1 MLGGLRSTASTT
13 WADSHMLADMS
24 TGFKRIG
31 RRDASD
37 GNLDPRTDKAN
48 ETFKRLFKMMD
59 YNRDHSLRDAEL
71 KAGLQVLEHAWG
83 AFSELCK
90 RTPPPSRLP
99 PPPPRL
105 PSMSCFLVGPRAR
118 SQKKRPVLRALRYVR
133 QGGLPEE

>member
-90 RTPPPSRLP
+90 RTPPPSSVSAASSASSVAFHVLLSR
-99 PPPPRL
+99 
-105 PSMSCFLVGPRAR
+105 GPTSALSEEAPCAACSQIRATR
-118 SQKKRPVLRALRYVR
+118 RTS
-133 QGGLPEE
+133 

>member
-1 MLGGLRSTASTT
+1 
-13 WADSHMLADMS
+13 MLADMS
-24 TGFKRIG
+24 TGFKKIG

-90 RTPPPSRLP
+90 RLAASSVSSVAFHVLLLSRGSTSALSEEAP
-99 PPPPRL
+99 CAAC
-105 PSMSCFLVGPRAR
+105 SQIRATR
-118 SQKKRPVLRALRYVR
+118 RTS
-133 QGGLPEE
+133 